1 MGTSKKIM
9 KDIKERKL
17 KKKKSKKRMQRST
30 TLGAMDFNDMFASHS
45 SSKKKDDEYYKKMRQ
60 DLKKA
65 GPRQIGKIKYKGI
78 KVAKRK
84 KLKSKRDD
92 SKRSRSSTGIPVP
105 RIMPKLGPR
114 DIGKI
119 KYDGLKLSEEEKA
132 KLESSKFLEDTVSH
146 KTRKAKRTNSGKNL
160 FGAKLGPQEIGR
172 IKYKGTKLTKKQK
185 EELKRR
191 QVLEDRV
198 HHKTKRKRK
207 IHERSRSLVGTKL
220 GPIDV
225 GKNKNY
231 KGTKI
236 ENDSDDENRDILS
249 EKTHI
254 VIKKK
259 WHLAQ
264 KSMEFDDDLNLDD
277 DESYDDEMDLDSEN
291 ETENTLKIK
300 NGKPPTIDTSSSS
313 QKKYP

>member
-1 MGTSKKIM
+1 MG
-9 KDIKERKL
+9 
-17 KKKKSKKRMQRST
+17 
-30 TLGAMDFNDMFASHS
+30 
-45 SSKKKDDEYYKKMRQ
+45 
-60 DLKKA
+60 
-65 GPRQIGKIKYKGI
+65 GI

-160 FGAKLGPQEIGR
+160 FGAKLGPQEIGK

-207 IHERSRSLVGTKL
+207 IH
-220 GPIDV
+220 
-225 GKNKNY
+225 
-231 KGTKI
+231 
-236 ENDSDDENRDILS
+236 
-249 EKTHI
+249 
-254 VIKKK
+254 
-259 WHLAQ
+259 
-264 KSMEFDDDLNLDD
+264 
-277 DESYDDEMDLDSEN
+277 
-291 ETENTLKIK
+291 
-300 NGKPPTIDTSSSS
+300 
-313 QKKYP
+313 